1 MDRKIKILNV
11 SLNGALLMARHAKL
25 QEEGYEVF
33 SVSTWE
39 EFERACA
46 LGGSDL
52 LILGHTL
59 KPSSKNDMWQFTMK
73 HCPATKVV
81 ELYLHAPSL
90 PLPSGQSF
98 NVNEASLD
106 ELVQFVGR
114 DLNPKVYRLRK

>member
-25 QEEGYEVF
+25 QEQGYEVS

-59 KPSSKNDMWQFTMK
+59 KPSTKNDMWQFTVK
-73 HCPATKVV
+73 HCPATRVV

-90 PLPSGQSF
+90 PLPSGHSF
-98 NVNEASLD
+98 NVNESNLD
-106 ELVQFVGR
+106 ELVLFIAKV
-114 DLNPKVYRLRK
+114 LNAKT